1 MGLPLD
7 DTIVYQYKGW
17 EYTYQEVQDLELLL
31 RCASE
36 RGAVMTVWW

>member
-1 MGLPLD
+1 MGA
-7 DTIVYQYKGW
+7 

-36 RGAVMTVWW
+36 FNARMVCWW